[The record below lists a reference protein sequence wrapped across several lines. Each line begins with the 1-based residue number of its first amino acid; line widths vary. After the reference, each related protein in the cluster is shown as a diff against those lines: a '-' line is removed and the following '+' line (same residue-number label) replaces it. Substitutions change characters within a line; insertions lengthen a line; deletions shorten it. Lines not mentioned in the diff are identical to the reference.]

1 MDFNSKPNPLE
12 LRFIKMGTTT
22 MELRGLPIGLVVVL
36 VVPLFGALSRTPP
49 AQRNMQLI
57 FNTSDRAATST
68 CATST
73 CIWYHYAASY
83 KYMLP

>member
-49 AQRNMQLI
+49 GVGGD
-57 FNTSDRAATST
+57 TV
-68 CATST
+68 
-73 CIWYHYAASY
+73 
-83 KYMLP
+83 MLVGLT